1 MDMCIVHEEEEEEEE
16 LEDGEEEMVMEDE
29 EEEDEEYNIEY
40 VEVSH
45 TRVIRNRLCLS
56 AAVSY

>member
-16 LEDGEEEMVMEDE
+16 LEDGEEEMEMEDE

-45 TRVIRNRLCLS
+45 IGVIWYSLCPP
-56 AAVSY
+56 ATD